1 MIRGSCP
8 VSKRRAMRYEIM
20 AKEVVVKIKLQA
32 SGGQATP
39 APPIGPALGQH
50 GLNIGQFVSQ
60 FNERTKELNGTIVP
74 VVITVY
80 RDKSFIFEVKS
91 PPAAVLLK
99 QAAEIAKGSG
109 VPNKEKVGEITA
121 EQLRRITET
130 KFKDLN
136 AYDLDQAEKIIRGT
150 ARSMGIEIVTRG
162 SNETQDTR
170 EELRIEDG
178 RQKTESGK
186 EGAEN

>member
-1 MIRGSCP
+1 
-8 VSKRRAMRYEIM
+8 MRYEIM

-178 RQKTESGK
+178 RQRTESGK